1 MTTRSRTIW
10 TFVITSVAL
19 FMTSL
24 DNLVVTTA
32 LPVIRL
38 HLHASLSS
46 LEWTVNAYTLTF
58 AVLMLTG
65 ASLGER
71 FGRRRLFLIGLA
83 VFTAGSAAAALAPS
97 ANWLILARAVQGAG
111 SAIVTP
117 LTLTLLSAA
126 VPVARRGAALGAWGA
141 VAGLAISSGPLV
153 GGAVVQGW
161 SWQTIFWINVP
172 IGLALL
178 PIAFLRLEESH
189 GPATK
194 LDVPGVLLASTGLF
208 GVVLGLVRANALGW
222 TSSFVLTALI
232 GGASLVAAFV
242 RWEMR
247 TEQPMLPMRLFRSR
261 GFAAANAASFLMFL
275 GMFGAIFLLS
285 QALQTMDGYSPLGA
299 GLRMLPWTGMP
310 IVIAPVAGIL
320 ADRIGSR
327 PVVFVGLALQAI
339 GLGWLSISVQ
349 PGTPYSHMVPA
360 LVLSGVGMALFFA
373 PTAALVLST
382 VRRSEEGIASGA
394 ANSIR
399 EIGGVFGV
407 AILGSIFAAQGG
419 YGTVHT
425 FALGLRPAVAVGAA
439 LVGVA
444 ALVLLAVP
452 RRSVATDEVPAAS
465 SPFVE
470 PAPARTPAAV
480 PQLVSSAA
488 VHRQLR
494 SAMARPPVPLP

>member
-1 MTTRSRTIW
+1 MTHYLKGNTMSSRTRTIW

-58 AVLMLTG
+58 AVFLLTG

-71 FGRRRLFLIGLA
+71 FGRRRMFVIGLA
-83 VFTAGSAAAALAPS
+83 IFTAGSAAAALAPS
-97 ANWLILARAVQGAG
+97 AGWLIVARAVQGSG

-172 IGLALL
+172 IGLVLL
-178 PIAFLRLEESH
+178 PMAWFRLEESR

-194 LDVPGVLLASTGLF
+194 LDVPGVLLASSGLF
-208 GVVLGLVRANALGW
+208 GVVLGLVRGNALDW
-222 TSSFVLTALI
+222 TSSYILTALI
-232 GGASLVAAFV
+232 GGGALVAAFV
-242 RWEMR
+242 RWELR
-247 TEQPMLPMRLFRSR
+247 TAQPMLPMRLFRSR
-261 GFAAANAASFLMFL
+261 GFSAANGASVLMYF
-275 GMFGAIFLLS
+275 GMFGAIFLLA
-285 QALQTMDGYSPLGA
+285 QALQTMQGYSPLGA

-310 IVIAPVAGIL
+310 IVVAPLAGIL
-320 ADRIGSR
+320 ADRIGAR
-327 PVVFVGLALQAI
+327 VVVFAGLALQAV
-339 GLGWLSISVQ
+339 GLAWLAVAVQ
-349 PGTPYSHMVPA
+349 PSTPFAHLIPA
-360 LVLSGVGMALFFA
+360 FVISGIGMAMFFA
-373 PTAALVLST
+373 PAAALVLGT
-382 VRRSEEGIASGA
+382 VRRDEEGIASGA
-394 ANSIR
+394 ANAMR
-399 EIGGVFGV
+399 ELGGVFGV
-407 AILGSIFAAQGG
+407 AILASVFASHGG
-419 YGTVHT
+419 YGTPHT
-425 FALGLRPAVAVGAA
+425 FAMGLRPAVDVGAVAVG
-439 LVGVA
+439 LA

-452 RRSVATDEVPAAS
+452 RRKALLDADDTVAEIDIIAS
-465 SPFVE
+465 SD
-470 PAPARTPAAV
+470 RV
-480 PQLVSSAA
+480 PVG
-488 VHRQLR
+488 V
-494 SAMARPPVPLP
+494 